1 MSEPL
6 QLTIDKFTFR
16 VAAGRLYARDG
27 IWVQPRDTSHVR
39 LGVSDYFQQH
49 NGDVAFAN
57 IKPAGTALRR
67 DEPFAEVETMKV
79 TIEVASP
86 VSGKV
91 LRVNEALAGNPELI
105 NQDPYEGGWLSEIET
120 TDWEADRARLVEPH
134 AYLAS
139 MQAEAE
145 QELKA

>member
-27 IWVQPRDTSHVR
+27 IWVRPSDTSRVR

-91 LRVNEALAGNPELI
+91 LRVNEALGENPELI
-105 NQDPYEGGWLSEIET
+105 NQDPYGEGWLVEIEAG
-120 TDWEADRARLVEPH
+120 DWEADRSQLLEPRD
-134 AYLAS
+134 YLAAV
-139 MQAEAE
+139 QLEAE
-145 QELKA
+145 RELRS